1 MHFLIQKHLANRS
14 LRFSASYLPW
24 RHATDTCEPPVEA
37 ALERTLPGSGEG
49 MRLLLAAGRFV
60 DKLDAGNEVNG
71 LSTP

>member
-1 MHFLIQKHLANRS
+1 MHFLIQKQLANRS
-14 LRFSASYLPW
+14 LRFSAPLSSMSA
-24 RHATDTCEPPVEA
+24 HTDTHEPPVEA

>member
-1 MHFLIQKHLANRS
+1 M
-14 LRFSASYLPW
+14 SA
-24 RHATDTCEPPVEA
+24 HTDTHEPPVEA